1 MSKDTA
7 TSMSEEDKF
16 FGVKTTFEKG
26 KPLTKES
33 DLELEV
39 VDDRPDG
46 DRRPPES
53 KAAESGTDE
62 ELEHYG
68 ENVQKR
74 IKKLTY
80 KQHEE
85 RRKREEAERMRE
97 EAVKVAQQY
106 AQQAQ
111 HYQQV
116 ISQGEK
122 FIHEQAE
129 ARAQVLFEKAK
140 QEYRQAY
147 EEGNTDKV
155 IQAQEEMMA
164 AKNEQSAA
172 QFNARN
178 VRQPQPQ
185 QQRQQPQQRQQAA
198 PQPKAPVPSQQA
210 QEWASENK
218 WFGQDK
224 AMTGFAYGIH
234 EKLVTEEGIEPDTDE
249 YYEAINR
256 TMRQTFPDHFGAEE
270 SGSVYATSSTRQS
283 PPVVTAPSTRNNG
296 AKPRKV
302 RLNRTQIAL
311 AKRLGITPEQYANQL
326 LKES

>member
-1 MSKDTA
+1 MSEDTA

-26 KPLTKES
+26 KTAES
-33 DLELEV
+33 EVDLEV
-39 VDDRPDG
+39 VDDRPEG

-53 KAAESGTDE
+53 KAGQVGTDD
-62 ELEHYG
+62 ELENYG

-111 HYQQV
+111 QYQQV
-116 ISQGEK
+116 ISQGER

-178 VRQPQPQ
+178 VRQPPP
-185 QQRQQPQQRQQAA
+185 PQQRQQAQQPRQQQQPVAQQA
-198 PQPKAPVPSQQA
+198 PKPSKQA
-210 QEWASENK
+210 QEWAADNT

-256 TMRQTFPDHFGAEE
+256 TMRNKFPEHFGAEE
-270 SGSVYATSSTRQS
+270 SGSDYTSSSTRQS

>member
-1 MSKDTA
+1 MSEDTA

-26 KPLTKES
+26 KVVES
-33 DLELEV
+33 DVDLEV
-39 VDDRPDG
+39 VDDRPED

-53 KAAESGTDE
+53 KASQAGTDD
-62 ELEHYG
+62 ELENYG

-111 HYQQV
+111 QYQQV
-116 ISQGEK
+116 ISQGER

-178 VRQPQPQ
+178 VRQPPP
-185 QQRQQPQQRQQAA
+185 PQQRQQAQQPRQQQQPVAQQA
-198 PQPKAPVPSQQA
+198 PTPSKQA
-210 QEWASENK
+210 QEWAADNT

-256 TMRQTFPDHFGAEE
+256 TMRNKFPEHFGAEE
-270 SGSVYATSSTRQS
+270 SGSDYTSSSTRQS

>member
-1 MSKDTA
+1 MSEDTA

-26 KPLTKES
+26 KAVAS
-33 DLELEV
+33 DVDLEV
-39 VDDRPDG
+39 VDDRPED

-53 KAAESGTDE
+53 KASQAGTDD
-62 ELEHYG
+62 ELENYG

-111 HYQQV
+111 QYQQV
-116 ISQGEK
+116 ISQGER

-129 ARAQVLFEKAK
+129 ARAQILFEKAK

-178 VRQPQPQ
+178 VRQPPP
-185 QQRQQPQQRQQAA
+185 PQQRQQAQQPRQQQQPVAQQA
-198 PQPKAPVPSQQA
+198 PTPSKQA
-210 QEWASENK
+210 QEWAADNT

-256 TMRQTFPDHFGAEE
+256 TMRNKFPEHFGAEE
-270 SGSVYATSSTRQS
+270 SGSDYTSSSTRQS

>member
-1 MSKDTA
+1 MSEDTA

-26 KPLTKES
+26 KTVES
-33 DLELEV
+33 DVDLEV
-39 VDDRPDG
+39 VDDRPEG

-53 KAAESGTDE
+53 KAIQAGTDD
-62 ELEHYG
+62 ELENYG

-111 HYQQV
+111 QYQQV
-116 ISQGEK
+116 ISQGER

-164 AKNEQSAA
+164 AKNEQNAA

-178 VRQPQPQ
+178 VRRPAP
-185 QQRQQPQQRQQAA
+185 PQQRQQQPRQQQPVAQQA
-198 PQPKAPVPSQQA
+198 PTPSKQA
-210 QEWASENK
+210 QEWAADNT

-234 EKLVTEEGIEPDTDE
+234 EKLVTEEGIEPDSDE

-256 TMRQTFPDHFGAEE
+256 TMRNKFPEHFGAEE
-270 SGSVYATSSTRQS
+270 SGSDYTSSSTRQS

>member
-1 MSKDTA
+1 MSEEAAKT
-7 TSMSEEDKF
+7 TSEEDKF

-26 KPLTKES
+26 KPVTNNEV
-33 DLELEV
+33 ELEV
-39 VDDRPDG
+39 VDDRPEA

-53 KAAESGTDE
+53 EAAKAGSDE
-62 ELEHYG
+62 ELENYG

-97 EAVKVAQQY
+97 EAIKVAQQY
-106 AQQAQ
+106 AAQNQQF
-111 HYQQV
+111 QQV
-116 ISQGEK
+116 ISQGER
-122 FIHEQAE
+122 FIHEQAQQ
-129 ARAQVLFEKAK
+129 RALAMFEKAK

-155 IQAQEEMMA
+155 VQAQEEMMS
-164 AKNEQSAA
+164 AKQEATAA
-172 QFNARN
+172 QWNAQS

-185 QQRQQPQQRQQAA
+185 QRRPQQQRPQQQRQAA
-198 PQPKAPVPSQQA
+198 PKPAAPSPKA
-210 QEWASENK
+210 QEWAANNQ
-218 WFGQDK
+218 WFGKQKD
-224 AMTGFAYGIH
+224 MTALAYGVH
-234 EKLVTEEGIEPDTDE
+234 ETLVTEQGMEPDSDE
-249 YYEAINR
+249 YYEAIDR
-256 TMRQTFPDHFGAEE
+256 TMRTKFPEHFGAEE
-270 SGSVYATSSTRQS
+270 SGSDYTSSSTRQS